1 MIPTCCWW
9 RGGRPDDPENLDT
22 LFPQPK
28 LPVGVYHL
36 IRYNKFMIRC
46 GKTLALALGAV
57 AFANGTLALTSDS
70 PGGAY
75 HGIVERN
82 VFDVHA
88 AQPAPPRDSM
98 LDLPPP
104 PTIKLQGITDIL
116 GRKQVLFK
124 VQLPVKPPA
133 QPKEESFILTVG
145 ERQGEIEVIEINP
158 KAGTVKMKIY
168 GVITNLS
175 LEMNSDKLV
184 NTAPVAPAAAAPG
197 ANPMLA
203 PGTIAPPPTLP
214 PGRFPRTLRLPGS
227 ANNGQADPS
236 QPGVGNF
243 GGTANGNQAELSHE
257 QQIINMAVQKK
268 IARDSKDPRIRAMDA
283 IIPMPPDLQKEFD
296 SSGGPPQ
303 PQ

>member
-1 MIPTCCWW
+1 
-9 RGGRPDDPENLDT
+9 
-22 LFPQPK
+22 
-28 LPVGVYHL
+28 
-36 IRYNKFMIRC
+36 MIRC

-88 AQPAPPRDSM
+88 AAPAPPRDPA

-124 VQLPVKPPA
+124 VQLPAKPPA

-145 ERQGEIEVIEINP
+145 ERQGEIEVLEINP
-158 KAGTVKMKIY
+158 KAGTVKMRNY
-168 GVITNLS
+168 GVVTNLS
-175 LEMNSDKLV
+175 LELNSDKLV
-184 NTAPVAPAAAAPG
+184 NTAPVAPAAAVPG

-227 ANNGQADPS
+227 ANNGQGDPG

-243 GGTANGNQAELSHE
+243 GGTANANQNDQQAQLNHE
-257 QQIINMAVQKK
+257 QQIISLAAQKLQSQK
-268 IARDSKDPRIRAMDA
+268 SQDPRIRAMGP
-283 IIPMPPDLQKEFD
+283 IIPLPPDIQKEFD
-296 SSGGPPQ
+296 SNGGPPQ